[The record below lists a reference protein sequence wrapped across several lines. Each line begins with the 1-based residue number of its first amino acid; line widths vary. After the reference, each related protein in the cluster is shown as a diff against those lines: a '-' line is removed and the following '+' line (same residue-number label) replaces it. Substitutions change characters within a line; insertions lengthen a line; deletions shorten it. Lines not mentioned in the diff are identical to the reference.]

1 MPIRVAVATD
11 DGKNLNEGSF
21 HTAKFFAIYDVL
33 GKSPTR
39 VEMRVNTRRDSRRGP
54 TSVLEILRD
63 CEVLIAKKFD
73 LKLKELVEARGI
85 IILETEKDDVESA
98 VLEVAENISRLSE

>member
-11 DGKNLNEGSF
+11 DGKSLNEGSF
-21 HTAKFFAIYDVL
+21 HAAKFFAIYDVS
-33 GKSPTR
+33 GRSPTR
-39 VEMRVNTRRDSRRGP
+39 VEMRVNTRRDSKRGP
-54 TSVLEILRD
+54 ASVLEILKD

-73 LKLKELVEARGI
+73 SRLRELVEARGI